1 MKIVNPK
8 YTYIALL
15 IIALLSYLALSKI
28 LHLNILDRIVFA
40 IISAIALYI
49 ALFLASIYLS
59 LITRGFKKR
68 AARIQEKEAL
78 EKLLEIAHKSRD
90 KELIREQE
98 QLAKDF
104 LAITDKPENKHK
116 RNKTSFH
123 KKTIYLLTPGC
134 IYAMYTEDF
143 VINPTIAESLVAITT
158 LLTSYIVIRVI
169 TKKETV
175 IKPIIAGKKTSRP
188 IKLFTSIVMVFIIF
202 VAIWMN
208 IAIAAPRLFT
218 IVLGE
223 NSNEI
228 AAVEK
233 DYIYRSLKCRYYLK
247 PKPEIF
253 LTAFMLKHC
262 ITEKQYQTLSD
273 QPFEAK
279 INLRK
284 SILGHIIEDIQLPVQ
299 P

>member
-1 MKIVNPK
+1 MNPK

-28 LHLNILDRIVFA
+28 SHLNILDRIVFA
-40 IISAIALYI
+40 IISAITLYI

-116 RNKTSFH
+116 RKKRPFH
-123 KKTIYLLTPGC
+123 EKTIYLLIPGC
-134 IYAMYTEDF
+134 IYAFYTQDF
-143 VINPTIAESLVAITT
+143 IINPTIVESLGAITV

-175 IKPIIAGKKTSRP
+175 INPIIAGKKTSRP
-188 IKLFTSIVMVFIIF
+188 RKFFTAIVMVFSLF
-202 VAIWMN
+202 VGIWVN
-208 IAIAAPRLFT
+208 IAIGVPRLFT
-218 IVLGE
+218 IVFGE
-223 NSNEI
+223 NTNEI

-233 DYIYRSLKCRYYLK
+233 DDSHKSLRCKYFLK
-247 PKPEIF
+247 PKPEF
-253 LTAFMLKHC
+253 YLTTAIAKHC
-262 ITEKQYQTLSD
+262 ITKKQYQTLSD
-273 QPFEAK
+273 QQIEAK
-279 INLRK
+279 MSLRK
-284 SILGHIIEDIQLPVQ
+284 SILGHIIEDIQLPEQ